1 MKRAVWPLALLV
13 AGALVMILLGF
24 PLRTYMSQ
32 RAALSRAHTTLA
44 TLSAQN
50 KTLQQQAAQLQSPA
64 EIEYLARAD
73 YGLVQPGQEAYALL
87 PGSAPASTT
96 QSTIPGSTIPGSTI
110 PGLQPP
116 PTPPTSTAPAATTA
130 GTDSS
135 GGSLWSRFL
144 QQLEFWR

>member
-32 RAALSRAHTTLA
+32 RGALARADATLSS
-44 TLSAQN
+44 LSAQN
-50 KTLQQQAAQLQSPA
+50 KALQQQAVQLQSPG

-73 YGLVQPGQEAYALL
+73 YGLVLPGQEAYALL
-87 PGSAPASTT
+87 PGSSPTTTTTVVAPHAV
-96 QSTIPGSTIPGSTI
+96 
-110 PGLQPP
+110 PP
-116 PTPPTSTAPAATTA
+116 PTPAA
-130 GTDSS
+130 
-135 GGSLWSRFL
+135 GGGLWSRFL

>member
-32 RAALSRAHTTLA
+32 RSALSRADSTLA
-44 TLSAQN
+44 SLSAQN
-50 KTLQQQAAQLQSPA
+50 KALQQQANQLQSPA
-64 EIEYLARAD
+64 EVEYLARAD

-87 PGSAPASTT
+87 PGSV
-96 QSTIPGSTIPGSTI
+96 
-110 PGLQPP
+110 
-116 PTPPTSTAPAATTA
+116 PTSTTTSTTLAPQVEPAPTPKNSS
-130 GTDSS
+130 TDSS
-135 GGSLWSRFL
+135 SGSLWSRFV